1 MTMLNR
7 RHLLSLTGSA
17 AAMLTL
23 GPARLAL
30 ADAPT
35 DARFVLAIQRGA
47 MDGLHAVPPYGDPNY
62 KALRAS
68 LALADDGGPDGVL
81 DLDGKFGLHPK
92 LTELKAWY
100 DKGDLAVV
108 HAVATPYRERSH
120 FDGQDLLENGTTRP
134 HAGNSGW
141 LNRTLGLMGGGAVG
155 DRNRRLGLAL
165 GPEVPLALRGKVDVA
180 SWAPD
185 DLPAVGPDF
194 LNLVQAM
201 YQKQPVLA
209 DTLRQAISADAMA
222 DQAIGA
228 NAQMTQLRPGNAARV
243 LADAGGKL
251 LTQPNGPRIAVLE
264 LQGWDTHTAQGLG
277 QNGRMA
283 LALQQM
289 NDAFAALKVSL
300 GSAWSKTVVM
310 TATEFG
316 RTARPNG
323 SGGTDHGTA
332 TAVFLGGGAV
342 DGKRVIAQW
351 PGLEFAQLY
360 QNRDLAPTTD
370 FRAVAKGV
378 LSAHLGIPQD
388 ALSAVVFPQ
397 SAGVA
402 PLKELLRA

>member
-1 MTMLNR
+1 MTMLTR

-17 AAMLTL
+17 ATMLAL

-35 DARFVLAIQRGA
+35 EARFVLAIQRGA

-62 KALRAS
+62 KALRAG
-68 LALADDGGPDGVL
+68 LALADDGGVDGVL
-81 DLDGKFGLHPK
+81 DLDGRFGLHPK

-100 DKGDLAVV
+100 DQGELLVV

-120 FDGQDLLENGTTRP
+120 FDGQDLLENGTTQP
-134 HAGNSGW
+134 HASASGW
-141 LNRTLGLMGGGAVG
+141 LNRTLDVMGGAKG
-155 DRNRRLGLAL
+155 RRLGLAL
-165 GPEVPLALRGKVDVA
+165 GPEVPLALRGKTEVA

-185 DLPAVGPDF
+185 NLPAAAPDF

-201 YQKQPVLA
+201 YAKQPTLA
-209 DTLRQAISADAMA
+209 DTLKQAISADAMA
-222 DQAIGA
+222 DQAMGA
-228 NAQMTQLRPGNAARV
+228 DAAMTPLRPGNAARV

-251 LTQPNGPRIAVLE
+251 LARPDGPRIAVLE
-264 LQGWDTHTAQGLG
+264 LQGWDTHTNQGLG

-283 LALQQM
+283 AALQQM
-289 NDAFAALKVSL
+289 NDAMAALKAAL
-300 GSAWSKTVVM
+300 GPAWSKTVVL

-332 TAVFLGGGAV
+332 TALFLGGGAV
-342 DGKRVIAQW
+342 DGKRVIANW
-351 PGLEFAQLY
+351 PGLEFAQLF

-378 LSAHLGIPQD
+378 LTAHLGIPQD
-388 ALSAVVFPQ
+388 ALSSVVFPQ

-402 PLKELLRA
+402 PMKELLRA

>member
-1 MTMLNR
+1 MTMLSR

-17 AAMLTL
+17 ATMLAL

-62 KALRAS
+62 NALRGT
-68 LALADDGGPDGVL
+68 LALPANGGGDAVL

-92 LTELKAWY
+92 LSELKTWY
-100 DKGDLAVV
+100 DRGELLVV
-108 HAVATPYRERSH
+108 HAVATPYRDRSH
-120 FDGQDLLENGTTRP
+120 FDGQDLLENGTTVP
-134 HAGNSGW
+134 HASASGW
-141 LNRTLGLMGGGAVG
+141 LNRALGLMKSG
-155 DRNRRLGLAL
+155 DDHRLGLAL

-185 DLPAVGPDF
+185 NLPSVGPDF
-194 LNLVQAM
+194 LTLVQAM
-201 YQKQPVLA
+201 YAKQPQLA
-209 DTLRQAISADAMA
+209 GTLRQAISADAMA
-222 DQAIGA
+222 DQAIGN
-228 NAQMTQLRPGNAARV
+228 NAAMTPLRPRNAAQV

-251 LTQPNGPRIAVLE
+251 LAQPNGPRIAVLE
-264 LQGWDTHTAQGLG
+264 LQGWDTHTG

-283 LALQQM
+283 NALQQM
-289 NDAFAALKVSL
+289 NDAFAALKAAL
-300 GSAWSKTVVM
+300 GPAWSKTVVL

-332 TAVFLGGGAV
+332 TALFLGGGAV
-342 DGKRVIAQW
+342 AGKRVIAQW

-378 LSAHLGIPQD
+378 LTAHLGIPQD
-388 ALSAVVFPQ
+388 ALASVVFPQ
-397 SAGVA
+397 STGVQ
-402 PLKELLRA
+402 PMKDLLRA

>member
-1 MTMLNR
+1 MLNR

-17 AAMLTL
+17 ATMLAL

-30 ADAPT
+30 ADAPN

-62 KALRAS
+62 KALRAN
-68 LALADDGGPDGVL
+68 LALADDGGADGVL

-92 LTELKAWY
+92 LTELKSWY
-100 DKGDLAVV
+100 DKGELTVV

-120 FDGQDLLENGTTRP
+120 FDGQDLLENGTTQP
-134 HAGNSGW
+134 HASASGW
-141 LNRTLGLMGGGAVG
+141 LNRTLDLMGGSKT
-155 DRNRRLGLAL
+155 RRLGLAL
-165 GPEVPLALRGKVDVA
+165 GPEVPLALRGKTEVA

-185 DLPAVGPDF
+185 NLPAAAPDF

-201 YQKQPVLA
+201 YQKQPMLA
-209 DTLRQAISADAMA
+209 DTLKQAISADAMA
-222 DQAIGA
+222 DQAMGA
-228 NAQMTQLRPGNAARV
+228 NAAMTPLRPGNAARV

-251 LTQPNGPRIAVLE
+251 LAQPDGPRIAVLE

-283 LALQQM
+283 AALQQM
-289 NDAFAALKVSL
+289 NDAMAALKSAL
-300 GSAWSKTVVM
+300 GPAWSKTVVM

-332 TAVFLGGGAV
+332 TALFLGGGAI
-342 DGKRVIAQW
+342 DGKRVIARW

-378 LSAHLGIPQD
+378 LTAHLGIPQD
-388 ALSAVVFPQ
+388 ALASVVFPQ

-402 PLKELLRA
+402 PMKELLRA